1 MAVLRNIRWLSLHI
15 AVGAICVLGLVD
27 HLQGLEI
34 GLAVYAALFH
44 GVWFIYLWDHWRDIH
59 REVLVNPRRLFHQRV
74 KAWIRGLL
82 IVNLC
87 LGAAWA
93 CFLPAEVLIAGL
105 GLCVVCAVYF
115 FGIHQFGRANLKE
128 PLSAILYAAGI
139 FLAPLVSGDLENN
152 LIMAGQLALLAF
164 ANLTLF
170 SLYEVD
176 FDRKEGFSS
185 IASNVGEVVAE
196 RIIAL
201 ALIALT
207 SSVVFTYTWVGI
219 SLKYEV
225 FIFAATVITAVIFGA
240 RRHFQVNERY
250 RVVGD
255 VLFIALPLI
264 LAI

>member
-27 HLQGLEI
+27 HVQGLQI

-44 GVWFIYLWDHWRDIH
+44 GVWSIYLWDHWRDIH
-59 REVLVNPRRLFHQRV
+59 REVLVNPRRLFHKRV

-87 LGAAWA
+87 VGAVWA
-93 CFLPAEVLIAGL
+93 VFLPLEVLIAGL
-105 GLCVVCAVYF
+105 SLSALCAVYF
-115 FGIHQFGRANLKE
+115 FGVHQFGRANLKE
-128 PLSAILYAAGI
+128 PLSAILYAGGI
-139 FLAPLVSGDLENN
+139 FLVPLVHGDLQSN
-152 LIMAGQLALLAF
+152 LLMAGQLGLLAF

-176 FDRKEGFSS
+176 FDRMEGFSS
-185 IASNVGEVVAE
+185 IASNVGKATTE
-196 RIIAL
+196 RIIVL
-201 ALIALT
+201 TLILLT
-207 SSVVFTYTWVGI
+207 SSVVFTYTWAGI
-219 SLKYEV
+219 SLNYEI
-225 FIFAATVITAVIFGA
+225 FIFAATVITAIIFGA
-240 RRHFQVNERY
+240 RGHFQVNERY